1 VSTGSRGKIFLDFLE
16 IRAQGLQ
23 CGEPFDEHDRKRQA
37 RGDGLN
43 RRAFV
48 DVFQPQA
55 GECGDSCAIV
65 GDSENR
71 IDLMHFAE
79 DLADFV
85 GVKSDWNFSD
95 FEIEKD
101 FLSFIGGG
109 FVRRG
114 LQIAQHRGR
123 TECGMPRRM
132 EFPVSGVKIRTL
144 KPCSRSMAGSRGRTK
159 VVS

>member
-1 VSTGSRGKIFLDFLE
+1 
-16 IRAQGLQ
+16 
-23 CGEPFDEHDRKRQA
+23 
-37 RGDGLN
+37 
-43 RRAFV
+43 
-48 DVFQPQA
+48 
-55 GECGDSCAIV
+55 
-65 GDSENR
+65 
-71 IDLMHFAE
+71 MHFAE

-123 TECGMPRRM
+123 TECGMPAEWNFLFWSENPDFDALFAFDGRIAR
-132 EFPVSGVKIRTL
+132 ENGERIAFKTARSENVDLDEGVFAFAR
-144 KPCSRSMAGSRGRTK
+144 
-159 VVS
+159 

>member
-1 VSTGSRGKIFLDFLE
+1 
-16 IRAQGLQ
+16 
-23 CGEPFDEHDRKRQA
+23 
-37 RGDGLN
+37 
-43 RRAFV
+43 
-48 DVFQPQA
+48 
-55 GECGDSCAIV
+55 
-65 GDSENR
+65 
-71 IDLMHFAE
+71 MHFAE

-123 TECGMPRRM
+123 TECGMPAEWNFLFWSENPDFDALFAFDGRIAR
-132 EFPVSGVKIRTL
+132 ENESGFLKIGFAGNGLHFVIGEAASVRENGERIAFKTA
-144 KPCSRSMAGSRGRTK
+144 RSENVDLDEGVFAFAR
-159 VVS
+159 